1 MRSSH
6 ITQSRS
12 AIRSGVRDHATRTN
26 VNVTEQP
33 NPAEA
38 QRIGLDLI
46 APEVYTPVLRR
57 LTLIA
62 GVVGLIVA
70 VVLAFVVIWPVA
82 VLAGVLLM
90 LPAAVYAT
98 SVYRR
103 RIWLAGNV
111 IEARTLLGRRRVDIA
126 AAAGVEILVFPGRL
140 SRIVLRV
147 TAGRG
152 RQIVPLAMYTDAGS
166 GRELHIL
173 GLRKLADA
181 LAACPLAAALAVSD
195 ILVGQLRAEAR
206 DAGLPERPL
215 YRAVKLVRSKD
226 IVQPVTLTDT
236 DIASLG

>member
-1 MRSSH
+1 M
-6 ITQSRS
+6 
-12 AIRSGVRDHATRTN
+12 
-26 VNVTEQP
+26 TEQS
-33 NPAEA
+33 NPAGA
-38 QRIGLDLI
+38 QRVGLDLI

-57 LTLIA
+57 LTLVA
-62 GVVGLIVA
+62 AVVGLIVA
-70 VVLAFVVIWPVA
+70 LVLAFMVIWPVA
-82 VLAGVLLM
+82 VLAGVLFM
-90 LPAAVYAT
+90 LPAAVYAA
-98 SVYRR
+98 SIYRR
-103 RIWLAGNV
+103 RIWLVGNV

-147 TAGRG
+147 TADRG
-152 RQIVPLAMYTDAGS
+152 RQIVPLAMYTDAGG

-206 DAGLPERPL
+206 DAGLGERPL
-215 YRAVKLVRSKD
+215 YRAVKLVRAKD
-226 IVQPVTLTDT
+226 TVQPVTLTDT

>member
-1 MRSSH
+1 
-6 ITQSRS
+6 
-12 AIRSGVRDHATRTN
+12 
-26 VNVTEQP
+26 VTEDTNLEGP
-33 NPAEA
+33 
-38 QRIGLDLI
+38 QRVGLDLI
-46 APEVYTPVLRR
+46 APEVYIPMLRR

-62 GVVGLIVA
+62 GVIGLIVA
-70 VVLAFVVIWPVA
+70 LALAFVVTWPIA
-82 VLAGVLLM
+82 VLAGVLLVA
-90 LPAAVYAT
+90 PAAVYAA

-103 RIWLAGNV
+103 RIWLVGNV

-126 AAAGVEILVFPGRL
+126 AAAGVEVLVFPGRL

-147 TAGRG
+147 TSGRG

-195 ILVGQLRAEAR
+195 ILIGQLRAEAR
-206 DAGLPERPL
+206 DAGLGERPL
-215 YRAVKLVRSKD
+215 YRAVTLVRAKD